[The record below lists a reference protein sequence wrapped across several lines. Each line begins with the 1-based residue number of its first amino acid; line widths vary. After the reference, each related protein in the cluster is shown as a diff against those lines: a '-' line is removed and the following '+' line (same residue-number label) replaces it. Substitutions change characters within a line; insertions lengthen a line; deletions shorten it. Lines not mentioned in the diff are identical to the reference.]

1 MALAPAAAFLFKDNA
16 YDSREWTE
24 FQERFRHPKSV
35 PRPLDECATALAGL
49 LAGSR
54 ALRSLLVNGVN
65 HIASNLFANSS

>member
-1 MALAPAAAFLFKDNA
+1 MHRIADA
-16 YDSREWTE
+16 
-24 FQERFRHPKSV
+24 PKSV